1 MSALPKNTPK
11 KAFTSK
17 FLSRSGAYAS
27 GAPAIMNSRE
37 HRENVR
43 IIPACVTDLPGRG
56 TASTTRQF
64 SSSDNGLPNTHRAG
78 WFRSARNAE
87 LPPVDSDLATITRTA
102 WAWHEKA
109 HPLKTGEPVR
119 D

>member
-1 MSALPKNTPK
+1 MLALPKNTPK

-17 FLSRSGAYAS
+17 SLSRSGAYAS

-43 IIPACVTDLPGRG
+43 IIPACVTDLHGCG

-64 SSSDNGLPNTHRAG
+64 SSFDNGLRKHIGAFHRAG
-78 WFRSARNAE
+78 RFRRARSAEFPR
-87 LPPVDSDLATITRTA
+87 PFGSG
-102 WAWHEKA
+102 H
-109 HPLKTGEPVR
+109 
-119 D
+119 